1 MKLCDYCLPRFLLFL
16 AVACIFPVIAGA
28 QSAALPVPTLPS
40 ININNV
46 VNITNFGAVSSTVLT
61 NTTAIQNAITQAA
74 TTNGGCTVEIPA
86 GTYLSGPLTLKS
98 GINLQ
103 IDSGAT
109 LQMLP
114 MSKWPNANTTFINGS
129 SIHNVEISGAGTI
142 DGQGAAWWG
151 PPTAGTRPNFI
162 QFSSSSNIL
171 IQDVTLQNPPTF
183 HIMIKNKNANI
194 TVQRIT
200 INTPGSSPNTDGFD
214 ISSTNVLIQN
224 CYVSDGD
231 DNVEI
236 GGSDPA
242 AEIMITNCTFGTG
255 HGVSM
260 GSITSGGV
268 SNVVVVNCTFN
279 NTDNGIRMKSDNDRG
294 GIVQNLSYYNIG
306 MTNIVYAPIL
316 IYSYYSSYGNPTT
329 AGITPAV
336 AASTTVASV
345 SSTTPVWRNIV
356 ISNLTATAG
365 QPGMIWSRTELPATN
380 ITLAKLNITASD
392 SDSFDLYNVS
402 RLQLVDS
409 KINLPGG
416 TKTFALFDAQVVF
429 TNSSASASLVSLDGI
444 TTSSYGNI
452 MAFYNSLVTL
462 SNTNILNTG
471 PLTLGASTF
480 TVSNNLKLFPSTVL
494 NFLLGTNTT
503 KIVVATNLVLGGTIN
518 VTNGGGFTGGT
529 YTLMT
534 YGGNLSSNLLTLGT
548 TPAGYTYSLNTNTA
562 GQVNLIVVPPPPGV
576 PTNLVASPTNLAI
589 NLTWSTSTNAASYN
603 LKRSTT
609 NGGTY
614 FIIVNTAA
622 TNYTDTAVT
631 NAVTY
636 FYVVSATNS
645 AGESANSLQASA
657 APLPSSLSTNINFQ
671 ILSGQMQLSWPQDH
685 LGWRLQIQTNDL
697 SEGLGANWITVP
709 NSTNVDQMNIS
720 LSPTNGS
727 VFLRLVYP

>member
-1 MKLCDYCLPRFLLFL
+1 
-16 AVACIFPVIAGA
+16 
-28 QSAALPVPTLPS
+28 
-40 ININNV
+40 
-46 VNITNFGAVSSTVLT
+46 
-61 NTTAIQNAITQAA
+61 
-74 TTNGGCTVEIPA
+74 
-86 GTYLSGPLTLKS
+86 
-98 GINLQ
+98 
-103 IDSGAT
+103 
-109 LQMLP
+109 
-114 MSKWPNANTTFINGS
+114 
-129 SIHNVEISGAGTI
+129 
-142 DGQGAAWWG
+142 
-151 PPTAGTRPNFI
+151 
-162 QFSSSSNIL
+162 
-171 IQDVTLQNPPTF
+171 
-183 HIMIKNKNANI
+183 
-194 TVQRIT
+194 
-200 INTPGSSPNTDGFD
+200 
-214 ISSTNVLIQN
+214 
-224 CYVSDGD
+224 
-231 DNVEI
+231 
-236 GGSDPA
+236 
-242 AEIMITNCTFGTG
+242 
-255 HGVSM
+255 
-260 GSITSGGV
+260 
-268 SNVVVVNCTFN
+268 
-279 NTDNGIRMKSDNDRG
+279 
-294 GIVQNLSYYNIG
+294 
-306 MTNIVYAPIL
+306 
-316 IYSYYSSYGNPTT
+316 
-329 AGITPAV
+329 
-336 AASTTVASV
+336 
-345 SSTTPVWRNIV
+345 
-356 ISNLTATAG
+356 
-365 QPGMIWSRTELPATN
+365 
-380 ITLAKLNITASD
+380 
-392 SDSFDLYNVS
+392 
-402 RLQLVDS
+402 
-409 KINLPGG
+409 
-416 TKTFALFDAQVVF
+416 
-429 TNSSASASLVSLDGI
+429 
-444 TTSSYGNI
+444 
-452 MAFYNSLVTL
+452 
-462 SNTNILNTG
+462 LNTG